1 MGWAVNR
8 KRKRVVASDMLDMIK
23 KNGELKD
30 IINKDYRKYERTVEL
45 AL

>member
-1 MGWAVNR
+1 MNR